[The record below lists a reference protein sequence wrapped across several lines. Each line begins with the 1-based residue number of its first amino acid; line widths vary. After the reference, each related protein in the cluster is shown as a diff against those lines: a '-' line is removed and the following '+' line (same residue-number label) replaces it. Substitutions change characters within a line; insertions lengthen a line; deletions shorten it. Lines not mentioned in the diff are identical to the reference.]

1 MEGRANRDIRK
12 ITNEGICN
20 RAGDNPRS
28 GDVFRTAKGVAATL
42 APFEG
47 RFVTRGGR
55 FTVLEGEWP
64 NPRTVIIEFPSREA
78 AEGWYRS
85 AAYQKIIGLRHDSS
99 GNLVILDGA

>member
-1 MEGRANRDIRK
+1 MTDEGLCD
-12 ITNEGICN
+12 

-28 GDVFRTAKGVAATL
+28 GEVFRICQGVPATL

-47 RFVTRGGR
+47 RFVARGGR

-64 NPRTVIIEFPSREA
+64 NPRTVIIEFPNREA
-78 AEGWYRS
+78 AEGWYKS

-99 GNLVILDGA
+99 RGNLVILDGA